1 MNYIKEINIRGAD
14 YSGAMLPQVV
24 PFDTI
29 FRLNDELSILNVNRL
44 NRKDGKSEQIHA
56 IRFLRPGKMLS
67 VDRAVSLRLNRQEG
81 IWTLRIEHPIMT
93 FFCASRPCFHHQS
106 PADGAVPLFAATGS
120 ADQLS

>member
-1 MNYIKEINIRGAD
+1 MPSFI
-14 YSGAMLPQVV
+14 S
-24 PFDTI
+24 
-29 FRLNDELSILNVNRL
+29 LNDELSILNVNRL

-67 VDRAVSLRLNRQEG
+67 VDRAVSLRLNQQEG
-81 IWTLRIEHPIMT
+81 IWILRIDHLIMS

-106 PADGAVPLFAATGS
+106 PVDGAVPLFAATGL

>member
-14 YSGAMLPQVV
+14 YSGAMLAEVV
-24 PFDTI
+24 PFDAI
-29 FRLNDELSILNVNRL
+29 FQLNGELSILNVNRL

-81 IWTLRIEHPIMT
+81 IWIMRTLLNT
-93 FFCASRPCFHHQS
+93 
-106 PADGAVPLFAATGS
+106 L
-120 ADQLS
+120 